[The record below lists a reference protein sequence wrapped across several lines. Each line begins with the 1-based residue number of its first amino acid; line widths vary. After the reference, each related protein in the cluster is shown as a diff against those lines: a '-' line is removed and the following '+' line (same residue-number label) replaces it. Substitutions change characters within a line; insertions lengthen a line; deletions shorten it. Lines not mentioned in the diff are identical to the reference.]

1 MQAFIKKGPAG
12 GLARRA
18 EELITRLQTRGIET
32 AGLLAHIIHHFKLR
46 RTQYP
51 KESPSIETAAQ
62 FFTGVSVPG
71 LRRLYVSLRRA

>member
-32 AGLLAHIIHHFKLR
+32 LAHIIHHFKLR